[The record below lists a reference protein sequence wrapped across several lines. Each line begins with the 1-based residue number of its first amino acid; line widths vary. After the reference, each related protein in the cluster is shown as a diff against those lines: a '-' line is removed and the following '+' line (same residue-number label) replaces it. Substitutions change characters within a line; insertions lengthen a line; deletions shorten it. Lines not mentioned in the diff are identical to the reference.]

1 MANLYESED
10 FNIVSVYIDSNQL
23 FDEVDQVNYT
33 QEFFLLK
40 VQRLPVS
47 LFPEITEVSI
57 FSHEIPLDASQED
70 FLASAP
76 SIVASRLAEYDAEYS
91 GEVSSLKDTTS
102 LTQKF
107 T

>member
-23 FDEVDQVNYT
+23 FDEVTFDHK
-33 QEFFLLK
+33 FFLLK

-47 LFPEITEVSI
+47 QFPEITEVSI

-76 SIVASRLAEYDAEYS
+76 SIVASRLAEFDAEYS

>member
-1 MANLYESED
+1 MANLYESKN

-47 LFPEITEVSI
+47 LFPETTEVSI
-57 FSHEIPLDASQED
+57 YSNDIPLDASQED

-76 SIVASRLAEYDAEYS
+76 SIVATRLAEFDAEFT
-91 GEVSSLKDTTS
+91 GEQASPKDTANLAKKYT
-102 LTQKF
+102 
-107 T
+107 